1 MNHGSDTTMM
11 WFPPI
16 RTLMAVLA
24 FVCAS
29 AIAADLPSP
38 PAGLSA
44 PAKPTGMPAFDLPTT
59 AGSTFRSESLR
70 GQVVVVR
77 YWASW

>member
-1 MNHGSDTTMM
+1 MSLTSVIARTCARLAALALAVACAGS
-11 WFPPI
+11 
-16 RTLMAVLA
+16 L
-24 FVCAS
+24 
-29 AIAADLPSP
+29 AADP

-44 PAKPTGMPAFDLPTT
+44 LAKPTAMPAFELPTT
-59 AGSTFRSESLR
+59 AGSTFRSEALR